1 MAESGECSALSI
13 RSRHFFCVSAVKYG
27 LGFAHVTGGGLRF
40 AHVTGGG
47 LNLAHVTGGEL
58 NLAHVTAAENTAHV
72 IGVGIQFCSRDCYR
86 KHRL

>member
-27 LGFAHVTGGGLRF
+27 LGLAHVTGRGIALCSRDWRGLNL

-47 LNLAHVTGGEL
+47 LNLAHV
-58 NLAHVTAAENTAHV
+58 AAAENTAHV